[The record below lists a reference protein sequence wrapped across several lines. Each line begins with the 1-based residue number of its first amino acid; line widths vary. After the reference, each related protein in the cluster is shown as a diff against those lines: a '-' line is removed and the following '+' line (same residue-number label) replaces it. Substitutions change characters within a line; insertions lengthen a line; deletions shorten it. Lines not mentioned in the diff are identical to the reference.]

1 MRINVRISGED
12 QETLRAEAARLGVS
26 VSDVVRMI
34 LRSYMPEFCSRGT
47 HCGHTQED
55 HAAPRTA

>member
-26 VSDVVRMI
+26 VSDIVRMI
-34 LRSYMPEFCSRGT
+34 LRTYMPEFCHGSN
-47 HCGHTQED
+47 CGRNQED
-55 HAAPRTA
+55 NAAQRTA